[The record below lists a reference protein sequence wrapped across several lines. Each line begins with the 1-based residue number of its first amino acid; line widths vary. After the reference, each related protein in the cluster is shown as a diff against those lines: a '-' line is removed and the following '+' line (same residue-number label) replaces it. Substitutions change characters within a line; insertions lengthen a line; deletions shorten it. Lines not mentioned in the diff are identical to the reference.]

1 MFQPLTRHIRRVG
14 AALAALSLLAAVG
27 APAWSGSDPSV
38 VYALPYRVPSARAQ
52 AVLELRVLNL
62 INQERAEQGLPPL
75 LPHAGLRHTARA
87 HGQEMFAY
95 GYLSHQS
102 RDGRSLVRRV
112 TDHRIRV
119 RTVAENIAYAA
130 DVQTAHTALMDSE
143 GHRRNILWPAFT
155 LVGIAVID
163 GGPYG
168 LIVVQD
174 FAEAPTIYTVRAAA
188 ARNSV
193 PTRR

>member
-1 MFQPLTRHIRRVG
+1 M
-14 AALAALSLLAAVG
+14 ALAALGLLAVAG

-38 VYALPYRVPSARAQ
+38 VYAIPYRVPSARAQ
-52 AVLELRVLNL
+52 AALEIRVLNL
-62 INQERAEQGLPPL
+62 INQERVEQGLPPL
-75 LPHAGLRHTARA
+75 LPHAGLRHAARA
-87 HGQEMFAY
+87 HGLEMFAY

-102 RDGRSLVRRV
+102 RDGRTLVRRV
-112 TDHRIRV
+112 TDHRIRA

-130 DVQTAHTALMDSE
+130 DVQTAHTALMDSD
-143 GHRRNILWPAFT
+143 GHRRNILWPSFS

-174 FAEAPTIYTVRAAA
+174 FAEAPTVYTARAAG
-188 ARNSV
+188 ARTSV
-193 PTRR
+193 QTRH